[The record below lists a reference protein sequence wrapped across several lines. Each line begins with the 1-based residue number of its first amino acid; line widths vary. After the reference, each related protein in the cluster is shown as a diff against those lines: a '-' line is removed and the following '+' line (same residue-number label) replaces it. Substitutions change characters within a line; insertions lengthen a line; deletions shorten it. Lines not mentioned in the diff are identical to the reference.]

1 MLDAI
6 SIDGMSKNEE
16 GVISSITHGTTSSF
30 SELSSP
36 HFAVCSSVITRY
48 PSKSIRFSIMQK
60 H

>member
-1 MLDAI
+1 
-6 SIDGMSKNEE
+6 
-16 GVISSITHGTTSSF
+16 
-30 SELSSP
+30 LSSP